1 MVKRN
6 LKAVVLAGG
15 LGTRLRPYTLFMP
28 KPMLPLGDKPV
39 LEHLIRWLSS
49 SGIREIVICVG
60 YLGRVVEDYFLDG
73 RDLDVKITY
82 ARTRTPMG
90 TAGQLKSAEKL
101 IDGTFLCVYGDSIFD
116 FKVNDMIDFHVKEE
130 ALATIALVPYKTT
143 LKYGFIE
150 IDEYGAV
157 KKWRE
162 KPTVEGLINVGC
174 YVMEPRFL
182 DYIPEDKMFGMNF
195 AFERAIEAN
204 ERIYGYVSKGS
215 FTDIGDRKSYI
226 KVYERYLKKL
236 GEIV

>member
-39 LEHLIRWLSS
+39 LEHSIRWLSS

-60 YLGRVVEDYFLDG
+60 YLGRIVEDYFLDG
-73 RDLDVKITY
+73 RDLNVKITY

-101 IDGTFLCVYGDSIFD
+101 IDETFLCVYGDSIFD
-116 FKVNDMIDFHVKEE
+116 FKVNDMIDFHLKEE
-130 ALATIALVPYKTT
+130 VLATIALVPYKST

-150 IDEYGAV
+150 MDEYGAV

-182 DYIPEDKMFGMNF
+182 DYIPEDKMFGMNL
-195 AFERAIEAN
+195 AFERALEAN

-226 KVYERYLKKL
+226 KVYKRYLKKL